1 MAYSDAELHQGSL
14 VLRLLFLFAMLWF
27 GEFVALLIIL
37 WSLGVTI

>member
-14 VLRLLFLFAMLWF
+14 ILRLLFLFGMLWF
-27 GEFVALLIIL
+27 GECVALLIIL